1 MVWDSLRHPRGR
13 QAAAVYW
20 RRRLGVLVVAV
31 VLLVLV
37 VSLLSGLLGGG
48 RSNPATVAVGGS
60 PSPTPSLQAPT
71 VPAAASAGV
80 SPSPTG
86 PPAACRAADLTV
98 AVATDARSYDSS
110 SVPRFTITVTNRGA
124 QPCLVDLGSPGRAV
138 VVTSGKDRI
147 WGSIDCIAPNPAA
160 TQVAPGQTV
169 TSTTVWSRRRSSG
182 ADCAGTG
189 APVPSGT
196 FTAVASAGGVTSAPA
211 SFTLL

>member
-1 MVWDSLRHPRGR
+1 VVWDSLRHPRGR

-48 RSNPATVAVGGS
+48 GSNPATVAAGGS

-71 VPAAASAGV
+71 VPAASAGA

-189 APVPSGT
+189 APVPAGT